1 MREPNTQTSSQS
13 ATQSTP
19 QTNSQST
26 GQNRAGRPPFF
37 TEVVRAEVCAVVAAG
52 CSYRTA
58 AKYVGCTVAA
68 ISALADRDPTFA
80 RQLNKAVAQREL
92 IPLSH
97 IREASAR
104 SWRAAAW
111 LLQHTV
117 GGRYGEPVPTLE
129 EELAAEAADNVDAVL
144 RSVLPTTADVS
155 AYFEESGEPVGE
167 HDATATPQNSAST
180 SDAKFEF
187 DLPGFGKLTSEQPL
201 RTNQQPQPAA
211 GKSTPSAT
219 TPTAQLTPS
228 TSPTART
235 PSAAPAAS
243 SALPASAVLSESI
256 SPQQVQESLQG
267 VGQLRTDP

>member
-1 MREPNTQTSSQS
+1 MSQPK
-13 ATQSTP
+13 T

-26 GQNRAGRPPFF
+26 SRTAGQSTGQNRSGRPPFF
-37 TEVVRAEVCAVVAAG
+37 TEVVRAEICAVVAAG

-80 RQLNKAVAQREL
+80 HQLNKAVAQREL

-129 EELAAEAADNVDAVL
+129 EELAAEAADNVDALL
-144 RSVLPTTADVS
+144 RNLQPTPDVS
-155 AYFEESGEPVGE
+155 AYFNESDNPPSQPAPTA
-167 HDATATPQNSAST
+167 ATQASPST

-187 DLPGFGKLTSEQPL
+187 DLPGFGKLTSEHPL
-201 RTNQQPQPAA
+201 RTNKQPQPAA
-211 GKSTPSAT
+211 AKSTPSAT
-219 TPTAQLTPS
+219 APAAQLSPS

-235 PSAAPAAS
+235 PSPTPAPS
-243 SALPASAVLSESI
+243 SALPASATLTESI
-256 SPQQVQESLQG
+256 SPQQVHQSMQALNE
-267 VGQLRTDP
+267 LRAAP